1 MREGVLMF
9 DPDSER
15 MDARFDVEDY
25 YGGLHCGER
34 MEVYLKGKWQPS
46 RIEMNFKGNWYL
58 VGIDTDN
65 LVGLRVRI

>member
-1 MREGVLMF
+1 
-9 DPDSER
+9 
-15 MDARFDVEDY
+15 
-25 YGGLHCGER
+25 

>member
-15 MDARFDVEDY
+15 MDVRFDVEDY

-34 MEVYLKGKWQPS
+34 MEDYLKGKWQPS